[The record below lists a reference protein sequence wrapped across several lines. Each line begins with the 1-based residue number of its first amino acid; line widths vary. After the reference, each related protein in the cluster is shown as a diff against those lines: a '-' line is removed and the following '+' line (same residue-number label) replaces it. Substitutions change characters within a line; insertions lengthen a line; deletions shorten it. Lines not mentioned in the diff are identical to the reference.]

1 MGPLKHTT
9 LCLGY
14 RLEEHPRPGKF
25 KPEAAKTLGIPY
37 GPLWGKLQ
45 RGKPLPLTRRDSIS
59 QPCAWAPKARTEDLL
74 RRRYA
79 AQQGSLSTVSGCGF
93 GVPRRNVLTE
103 HHEEAEA
110 KGHMTAD
117 DAARVAARAGARR
130 AVLAHISPRYTEGDM
145 EKFAEAAKKRFENTE
160 IGSDLQ
166 QFAIP
171 YREED
176 PNLPQRTNT

>member
-1 MGPLKHTT
+1 M
-9 LCLGY
+9 
-14 RLEEHPRPGKF
+14 F
-25 KPEAAKTLGIPY
+25 
-37 GPLWGKLQ
+37 
-45 RGKPLPLTRRDSIS
+45 LP
-59 QPCAWAPKARTEDLL
+59 
-74 RRRYA
+74 
-79 AQQGSLSTVSGCGF
+79 
-93 GVPRRNVLTE
+93 E

-130 AVLAHISPRYTEGDM
+130 AVLAHISPRYTEEDM

-166 QFAIP
+166 QFTIP

-176 PNLPQRTNT
+176 PNLPPKVIPKDI